1 MKNQRTSVVY
11 ADLYMRDVVFMLGEP
26 GGEGR

>member
-11 ADLYMRDVVFMLGEP
+11 ADLYMRDVVFMLGEQ